1 MAIVPS
7 AENFQPPPDPD
18 GAAELRLP
26 PSSAIA
32 EQAVLGGLLI
42 DNETWER
49 VSGIV
54 GENDFY
60 FKENRE
66 LFKEISA
73 LMADNQPFDVVTL
86 SNRLQKEKTDST
98 GMLAYLATLAKETPS
113 TANIVA
119 YAKIVREKAVR
130 RRLIGA
136 ATGIIEDSYDQELDA
151 RNLLDR
157 AEQAVFD
164 IANEGAGADKSA
176 LMAMPELSVATY
188 DRIEQLGEGGPVGL
202 KTRFETIDSKTLGLE
217 DGELV
222 VIAGRP
228 SMGKTSFA
236 LNIVENVALGKD
248 NKPAA
253 VFSMEMSAR
262 QIAMRLFSSLGRI
275 SQERLRTGKLHEEEW
290 ARLTSTMKLLQ
301 KAPIFVDDS
310 SSLTPLDIHTKV
322 RRLKREHKS
331 LGIVMVDYLQ
341 LMQTSK
347 VSENRTAEISQIS
360 RSMKALAREME
371 VPVLALSQLNRAVE
385 SRNDKRPMMSDLR
398 ESGAIEQDA
407 DLIMMIYRDEVYNED
422 SEDKG
427 IAEIRITKQR
437 NGPLFTSKLTFLGQ
451 FMRFDN
457 YISESA
463 VAPENAPAPVSD
475 DVYSDN
481 IGI

>member
-7 AENFQPPPDPD
+7 AEGFQAPPDSD
-18 GAAELRLP
+18 AAAGFRTP
-26 PSSAIA
+26 PNSGIA

-42 DNETWER
+42 DNETWDR
-49 VSGIV
+49 ISGIV
-54 GENDFY
+54 SKDDFY
-60 FKENRE
+60 FKENRR
-66 LFKEISA
+66 LFHEISA
-73 LMADNQPFDVVTL
+73 LAENSQPFDVVTL
-86 SNRLQKEKTDST
+86 SDRLQKEKADST
-98 GMLAYLATLAKETPS
+98 GMLAYLATLARETPS

-119 YAKIVREKAVR
+119 YARIVHEKAVR
-130 RRLIGA
+130 RSLIGA
-136 ATGIIEDSYDQELDA
+136 ATGIIENAYDQELGEKE
-151 RNLLDR
+151 LLDR
-157 AEQAVFD
+157 AEQTVFD
-164 IANEGAGADKSA
+164 IANKGVTADKN
-176 LMAMPELSVATY
+176 ELVAIPDLIVDTY
-188 DRIEQLGEGGPVGL
+188 NRVEQLCETGPIGL
-202 KTRFETIDSKTLGLE
+202 KTGFEMIDKNTLGLE
-217 DGELV
+217 EGELV

-236 LNIVENVALGKD
+236 LNIVEHIALGTD
-248 NKPAA
+248 NKLAA
-253 VFSMEMSAR
+253 IFSMEMSAR

-275 SQERLRTGKLHEEEW
+275 SQEHLRTGKLNEEEW
-290 ARLTSTMKLLQ
+290 ARLTSTIRLLQ
-301 KAPIFVDDS
+301 NAPIYVDDS
-310 SSLTPLDIHTKV
+310 SNLTPLDIHAKV

-341 LMQTSK
+341 LMQTSG

-385 SRNDKRPMMSDLR
+385 NRSDKRPMMSDLR

-422 SEDKG
+422 SQEKG

-437 NGPLFTSKLTFLGQ
+437 NGPLFTAKLTFLGQ

-457 YISESA
+457 H
-463 VAPENAPAPVSD
+463 APEAAATPQAAPVPVND
-475 DVYSDN
+475 NVYSDN